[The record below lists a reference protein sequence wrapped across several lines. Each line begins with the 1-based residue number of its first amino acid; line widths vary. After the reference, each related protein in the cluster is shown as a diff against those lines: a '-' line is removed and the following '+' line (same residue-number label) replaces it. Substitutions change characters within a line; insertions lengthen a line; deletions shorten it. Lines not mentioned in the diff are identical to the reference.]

1 MKKIKLILTLTLL
14 FLVLGC
20 GSAMAAD
27 WTIEVNGQPIDA
39 EVKIIEGRSLIPLR
53 AVGEALGLEVTYYQS
68 TKEIWLDYVEQTEG
82 VAYVTLDWDRQSNI
96 YLYNADIT
104 AYDENAKYALDVND
118 FKMYVQPVNIDGRVY
133 VPVRL
138 ICDSFGAPV
147 KVTGNTISIGKIF
160 TDTEYSVKKIN
171 KLIYSENNTLYIPN
185 EANGSTS
192 NDGKT
197 PSNDDK
203 ANYKT
208 ISDTAVSFLVDD
220 YNEIVIFTDG
230 MYSAGK
236 ELSIEQVDEIY
247 DKSIKAVK
255 RTLKDP
261 VTATFNNSIST
272 TTCAIITDAVDYPE
286 SVYTG
291 ITGECTMLG
300 KVRATNSYG
309 AFITSMYY
317 VVYDKNWNI
326 LDTYVSSR

>member
-1 MKKIKLILTLTLL
+1 MKKIKSIFALTLL

-20 GSAMAAD
+20 SSAMAAD

-53 AVGEALGLEVTYYQS
+53 AVGEALGLEVIYYDA
-68 TKEIWLDYVEQTEG
+68 TKMISLDAENYISGAANVWINFEENSYDALVSGFKSENTEHF
-82 VAYVTLDWDRQSNI
+82 R
-96 YLYNADIT
+96 
-104 AYDENAKYALDVND
+104 LDVED

-147 KVTGNTISIGKIF
+147 KVTGNTISIGEIF
-160 TDTEYSVKKIN
+160 TDSEYSVKKIS
-171 KLIYSENNTLYIPN
+171 KLIYSENSTLYIP
-185 EANGSTS
+185 
-192 NDGKT
+192 
-197 PSNDDK
+197 DK
-203 ANYKT
+203 ANGTATSNNK
-208 ISDTAVSFLVDD
+208 SDNKIVDDKMVYFYVED
-220 YNEIVIFTDG
+220 YNEIVVFTGG
-230 MYSAGK
+230 MYNIGK
-236 ELSIEQVDEIY
+236 QLSVEQVDKIY
-247 DKSIKAVK
+247 DESIKAVR

-272 TTCAIITDAVDYPE
+272 TTSAFITDEVDYPE

-309 AFITSMYY
+309 AYITSMYY